1 MNEIAFT
8 YERERMFPGFDGT
21 LCKICPQII
30 RTEGDTAFLYYQMLL
45 LTGIDVGKGSY
56 VLKSVDGGKSFGE
69 PQKLNAYEA
78 VVDGVREVFA
88 GSLMFYSRYHKRIV
102 SIGAIQYF
110 ESDKYAKGWKDNQ
123 CIASFRYA
131 FVDPQT
137 GMYCSELM
145 PFDFPFP
152 TSGGIPFGQPI
163 EYEDG
168 SFLISFYYTPEGKR
182 KDSVVTARCTLEGD
196 TLRFLAFGEPLEDG
210 SRARGL
216 DEPSVAL
223 FNGKYYMT
231 IRCDETGLYAT
242 SDDGLHFD
250 TPREWCFEDG
260 TPIGNYNTQQRWV
273 RYKGGL
279 HLVYTR
285 RGAHN
290 DHVFRHRAPLFM
302 ARFDEARGCLI
313 RDSEVILVP
322 EMGARLGNFT
332 VTDVSAQEFWV
343 VTAEWMQNYKGKDWR
358 FCKQFGS
365 DNAIWRA
372 KVRFEEE
379 GEA

>member
-1 MNEIAFT
+1 MKALTCTFS
-8 YERERMFPGFDGT
+8 REKMFPGFDGVT
-21 LCKICPQII
+21 CKICPQII
-30 RTEGDTAFLYYQMLL
+30 RIDEKTAYLYYGMLL

-56 VLKSVDGGKSFGE
+56 VAKSEDGGKTFGV
-69 PQKLNAYEA
+69 PQKLNSYEA

-88 GSLMFYSRYHKRIV
+88 GSLMFYSRYHKRII

-131 FVDPQT
+131 FVDAET

-152 TSGGIPFGQPI
+152 TTGGIPFGQPI

-196 TLRFLAFGEPLEDG
+196 TLRFIEFGEPLEDDT
-210 SRARGL
+210 RARGL

-223 FNGKYYMT
+223 LNGKYYMT
-231 IRCDETGLYAT
+231 IRCDETGLFAT
-242 SDDGLHFD
+242 ADDGLHFD
-250 TPREWCFEDG
+250 TPREWCWEDG
-260 TPIGNYNTQQRWV
+260 TTIGNYNTQQRWI
-273 RYKGGL
+273 RHKDGL
-279 HLVYTR
+279 YLAYTR

-290 DHVFRHRAPLFM
+290 DHVFRHRAPMFM
-302 ARFDEARGCLI
+302 ARFDEDRGCLL
-313 RDSEVILVP
+313 RDTEVILVP
-322 EMGARLGNFT
+322 ELGARLGNFT
-332 VTDVSAQEFWV
+332 VTDVSENEFWL
-343 VTAEWMQNYKGKDWR
+343 VTAEWMQNYKGKDHT
-358 FCKQFGS
+358 FCQSFGS
-365 DNAIWRA
+365 DNSIWRA
-372 KVRFEEE
+372 RIRFD
-379 GEA
+379 